1 MTRLV
6 RTDLVQHDA
15 RLVVDDDIGIGRMII
30 RPVNRAG
37 ARMLALA
44 LRLRLVRTGRGKR
57 QRCHSAHEHK
67 RAPARDPSPH
77 LPPPGRSRIVP
88 AEETANPP
96 RWL

>member
-1 MTRLV
+1 MARLI
-6 RTDLVQHDA
+6 RTDLVQHDV
-15 RLVVDDDIGIGRMII
+15 RFVVDYDVGIGRMII

-88 AEETANPP
+88 AE
-96 RWL
+96 